1 METGKII
8 NCISNRLR
16 NRSQAV
22 HMELGIGSAQG
33 KVLNYIL
40 VESENHSVYQK
51 EIEEEFGL
59 RPSTATETLKNLEQA
74 ELICRVPESED
85 GRYKK
90 IVFTEQ
96 ARKIEHILRKEITE
110 SEELLLQGITE
121 EERKEF
127 LRIAE
132 KMLRNRE

>member
-1 METGKII
+1 M
-8 NCISNRLR
+8 
-16 NRSQAV
+16 
-22 HMELGIGSAQG
+22 
-33 KVLNYIL
+33 
-40 VESENHSVYQK
+40 
-51 EIEEEFGL
+51 

-74 ELICRVPESED
+74 ELICRVPESAD

-132 KMLRNRE
+132 KMLRNLE

>member
-40 VESENHSVYQK
+40 VESENHPVYQK

-132 KMLRNRE
+132 KMLRNLE

>member
-1 METGKII
+1 MEAGKII

-40 VESENHSVYQK
+40 VESENHPVYQK

-96 ARKIEHILRKEITE
+96 ARKIEHILRKEIME

-132 KMLRNRE
+132 KMLRNLE

>member
-1 METGKII
+1 M
-8 NCISNRLR
+8 
-16 NRSQAV
+16 
-22 HMELGIGSAQG
+22 
-33 KVLNYIL
+33 
-40 VESENHSVYQK
+40 
-51 EIEEEFGL
+51 

-74 ELICRVPESED
+74 ELICRVPESEY

-132 KMLRNRE
+132 KMLRNLE